1 MLREV
6 MLMSYPAVF
15 KPEEHGG
22 YLIEFPDFGNIYTG
36 VYEDD
41 IPFGVAMAEE
51 ALGLGVS
58 TMIEEQMKL
67 PNPSH
72 VNEVAHESAEFVT
85 LITIDV
91 DKYLK
96 DNQLVKKTLTIPYW
110 ANEVS
115 KRYKFNLSKLL
126 TNAIFEE
133 SNKK

>member
-15 KPEEHGG
+15 KPEENGG

-72 VNEVAHESAEFVT
+72 VNDVAHEADEFVT

-133 SNKK
+133 SNK